1 MNSFASS
8 LNEFVTHSYEFVC
21 DSYTHTYGSQERSS
35 WRIHMSSWR
44 IHMNSFVTHTHTNT
58 DHKKESF
65 AYFALECHEFVKS
78 HLTLIWVRDSF
89 THTYKSQSW
98 KFHVLR
104 ADVSLG
110 MHWCVIYERHKL
122 TAWRNM
128 RHELTCYALMC
139 QLVFTVVSYVWQA
152 FRNVHIRGFVKC
164 VTNSLVTHWCVSWY
178 LLLCHMFDKLSGMF
192 IYGGSYTLECN
203 LVWVRHTF
211 IWIRVWLIHTHIQM
225 HWSVIDQLTSFQDS
239 SHITRQST
247 RTPSTQLILF
257 SKLIRF
263 FFTISCEWV
272 YECDIWVGDGQ
283 VLSEIISVLHE

>member
-1 MNSFASS
+1 MSWSNHISHWY
-8 LNEFVTHSYEFVC
+8 EFVTHS
-21 DSYTHTYGSQERSS
+21 
-35 WRIHMSSWR
+35 
-44 IHMNSFVTHTHTNT
+44 HTHTN
-58 DHKKESF
+58 HNPESF
-65 AYFALECHEFVKS
+65 
-78 HLTLIWVRDSF
+78 
-89 THTYKSQSW
+89 
-98 KFHVLR
+98 
-104 ADVSLG
+104 
-110 MHWCVIYERHKL
+110 
-122 TAWRNM
+122 
-128 RHELTCYALMC
+128 TCYALMC
-139 QLVFTVVSYVWQA
+139 HLVCTGVSYMSVTNSLRDA
-152 FRNVHIRGFVKC
+152 IC